1 MTVQSLPLDGMN
13 ATSQDSVRE
22 IFADIVDLWEARRP
36 GPGLLPS
43 RADFDMTDFMPWI
56 GWVSIYEIEYGD
68 PIRLK
73 IRLVGTSIT
82 VIEQADNTGRYL
94 DEVFPPQAH
103 PQVYPP
109 YAEALEKRA
118 PVYLQREVP
127 TKSGVSKTMSKLVLP
142 VADDGVRPNKFI
154 NILHYAPVDRHDEI
168 EGQVVI

>member
-1 MTVQSLPLDGMN
+1 MN
-13 ATSQDSVRE
+13 STSQDSVRE

-43 RADFDMTDFMPWI
+43 RADFDMTDFMDWI

-68 PIRLK
+68 PIRFI
-73 IRLVGTSIT
+73 IRLAGTQVT
-82 VIEQADNTGRYL
+82 KIEQADNTGRYL
-94 DEVFPPQAH
+94 DEVFPPKVH
-103 PQVYPP
+103 PLVYPP
-109 YAEALEKRA
+109 YFEALERRG

-154 NILHYAPVDRHDEI
+154 NILHYAPVSRRE
-168 EGQVVI
+168 ELAGRVVI

>member
-1 MTVQSLPLDGMN
+1 MN

-43 RADFDMTDFMPWI
+43 RADFDMTDFMAWI

-68 PIRLK
+68 PIRFK
-73 IRLVGTSIT
+73 IRLVGTNIT

-94 DEVFPPQAH
+94 DDVFPPNKH
-103 PQVYPP
+103 PLVYPP
-109 YAEALEKRA
+109 YFEALEIGG
-118 PVYLQREVP
+118 PVYLQRQVP
-127 TKSGVSKTMSKLVLP
+127 TKSGVPKTMSKLVLP

-154 NILHYAPVDRHDEI
+154 NILYFSNLRKLDEI
-168 EGQVVI
+168 EGRPIL